1 MRYAFVALALVLLI
15 APVRVARAADYPD
28 TPAGFESLNK
38 DILTALQDGK
48 TDAAKDLIKTL
59 VLPDADK
66 WFVTTF
72 GDEHGKPMAEQYA
85 KTAEALPD
93 ALLKV
98 YQDQLKQN
106 RTNVK
111 AYKVESADDKNATAQ
126 QQAQLAAMKTKV
138 PLYGVRLI
146 APGKEAGMHLWSFVY
161 VDGHF
166 RMIGKGA
173 RR

>member
-1 MRYAFVALALVLLI
+1 MRYALAALALALSI
-15 APVRVARAADYPD
+15 APVRAARAADYPD
-28 TPAGFESLNK
+28 TPAGLESLTK
-38 DILTALQDGK
+38 DILAALQDGK

-66 WFVTTF
+66 WFVTTW
-72 GDEHGKPMAEQYA
+72 GEAQGKAMGEQYA
-85 KTAEALPD
+85 KNAEALPD

-98 YQDQLKQN
+98 FQDQLKQN

-111 AYKVESADDKNATAQ
+111 AYKVESADDKNATGQ
-126 QQAQLAAMKTKV
+126 QQSQLAAMKTKV